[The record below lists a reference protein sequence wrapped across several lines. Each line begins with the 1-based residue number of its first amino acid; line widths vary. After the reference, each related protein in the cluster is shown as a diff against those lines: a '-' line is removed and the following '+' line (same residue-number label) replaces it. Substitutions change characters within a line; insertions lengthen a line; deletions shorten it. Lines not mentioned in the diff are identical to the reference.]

1 MKLNLHR
8 KWFEDR
14 ISAEDNCEIGVGRDP
29 EGSDT
34 EQHELRVA
42 QHPEDEFVE
51 TYAFGTLVAMLRRDC
66 GLSVEELAAEA
77 RISTANL
84 LNIEVDPKYVP
95 SARAVHQLAQYFN
108 VPQRSLLK
116 LANVTIVHN
125 DQLRDAA
132 VRFAASSSQVM
143 KLTRE
148 ERVALT
154 EFVDFLSSQDAD

>member
-1 MKLNLHR
+1 MKLNLNR

-14 ISAEDNCEIGVGRDP
+14 ISTEDNCEVGAGAAP
-29 EGSDT
+29 E
-34 EQHELRVA
+34 EPAAEHELRVV

-51 TYAFGTLVAMLRRDC
+51 TYAFGTLVAMLRRDRM
-66 GLSVEELAAEA
+66 LSVEELAKDA
-77 RISTANL
+77 RISAADL

-95 SARAVHQLAQYFN
+95 SPRAVHQLAEYFHI
-108 VPQRSLLK
+108 PQRSLLK

-125 DQLRDAA
+125 DRLRDAA

-143 KLTRE
+143 KLSRE
-148 ERVALT
+148 ERAALT

>member
-1 MKLNLHR
+1 MKLNLNR

-14 ISAEDNCEIGVGRDP
+14 ISTEDNCEVGAGG
-29 EGSDT
+29 ET
-34 EQHELRVA
+34 EESGAKHELRVV

-51 TYAFGTLVAMLRRDC
+51 TYAFGTLVTMLRRDRS
-66 GLSVEELAAEA
+66 LSVEELAAEA
-77 RISTANL
+77 RISAADL

-95 SARAVHQLAQYFN
+95 SPRAVHQLAQYFEI
-108 VPQRSLLK
+108 PQRSLLK

-125 DQLRDAA
+125 DRLRDAA